1 MQQLN
6 SDLLAISFDSPAS
19 PTIHFKKGN
28 RPDGWGF
35 AWYPR
40 DGVGA
45 SVLKDPHVEYD
56 MAVATAV
63 QRWDR
68 FRSSV
73 FVCHSGT
80 HRGRSFTDT
89 HPFVRSHAGR
99 DWIFAH
105 NGDLGR
111 NLSVSLPLDER
122 LGFEPVGHT
131 DSEHALCWLMGQV
144 RAQGARSFADI
155 GWQTIRAWLH
165 ELNRLGT
172 LNLVWSDGLHLV
184 AYHDQ
189 NGFNELH
196 HLRRLPPPTSE
207 KLESDLLELDLS
219 NSLDE
224 NRTSTIISTRPL
236 SGEPWSRFVPGEMRV
251 ISRGHVIETGET
263 IPPPPPQRAFDTH
276 SSSQVDP
283 EASQVGTRTQTSQV
297 DAGMSQVGKGEVG
310 KGAGQRGAQM
320 QRGGARLAGSCPDPG
335 SRARA
340 MPAPGLPALGKKV
353 SSHTYEVTHETIY
366 RYETAVETSS
376 HTVRLQ
382 PVRDLTQ
389 DVLEYK
395 LEISPPGQ
403 AFSYEDVFGNH
414 VLSFQINQPYTELWV
429 RAHSKVQIFHVD
441 THSALRTTNIPL
453 VWMPWQ
459 RQMMNPFLLPPELP
473 ETELRE
479 LSGFAMSFA
488 ARREYDLLESLIDL
502 NEALHRDFKYIAGA
516 TTLETSPFDVFQER
530 RGVCQDFANLFVCLA
545 RLLGVPARY
554 RVGYIHTGATYHNQ
568 IQSEASHAWAEVY
581 LPSVGWRGFDPT
593 NGCLVDL
600 DHIRVA
606 SGRNYRDATPTAGTL
621 YAGGHGEKL
630 EVSVSVKRIDEAP
643 PSEVQAQQQAQQ

>member
-1 MQQLN
+1 VQLLN
-6 SDLLAISFDSPAS
+6 SDLLAICYDSPAS
-19 PTIHFKKGN
+19 PTIRFKKGN

-40 DGVGA
+40 NGVGA

-68 FRSSV
+68 FRSSI
-73 FVCHSGT
+73 FICHSGT

-111 NLSVSLPLDER
+111 NLNVTLPLDGG

-131 DSEHALCWLMGQV
+131 DSEHAFCWLMGQV
-144 RAQGARSFADI
+144 RASGARSLSDV
-155 GWQTIRAWLH
+155 GWAPVRRWL
-165 ELNRLGT
+165 EKLNELGT
-172 LNLVWSDGLHLV
+172 LNAIWSDGLHVV
-184 AYHDQ
+184 AYHDR
-189 NGFNELH
+189 NGFNGLH
-196 HLRRLPPPTSE
+196 HLRRLPPPSSM
-207 KLESDLLELDLS
+207 KLESDLLELDVS
-219 NSLDE
+219 SSIDE
-224 NRTSTIISTRPL
+224 NRTFVIISTRPL
-236 SGEPWSRFVPGEMRV
+236 SEEPWSRFAPGEMLAV
-251 ISRGHVIETGET
+251 SRGQRIATGEA
-263 IPPPPPQRAFDTH
+263 IPGPPLQPMQSGG
-276 SSSQVDP
+276 SSW
-283 EASQVGTRTQTSQV
+283 
-297 DAGMSQVGKGEVG
+297 
-310 KGAGQRGAQM
+310 
-320 QRGGARLAGSCPDPG
+320 L
-335 SRARA
+335 RARSEAPRVSVTQADRPRPSVSA
-340 MPAPGLPALGKKV
+340 MGLPIRDAAHGR
-353 SSHTYEVTHETIY
+353 SRTYEIIHDTTY
-366 RYETAVETSS
+366 RYQTPVETST

-382 PVRDLTQ
+382 PVRDFTQ

-403 AFSYEDVFGNH
+403 AFSFEDVFGNH

-429 RAHSKVQIFHVD
+429 QARAKVTTHHVD
-441 THSALRTTNIPL
+441 THSSLRGANIPL

-459 RQMMNPFLLPPELP
+459 RQMMNPYLLPPELP

-488 ARREYDLLESLIDL
+488 ARREYDLLETLIDL
-502 NEALHRDFKYIAGA
+502 NDAIHRDFKYLPGV
-516 TTLETSPFDVFQER
+516 TTLETSPFEVYTER
-530 RGVCQDFANLFVCLA
+530 RGVCQDFANLFICLA

-554 RVGYIHTGATYHNQ
+554 RVGYIYTGAEHHNQ

-581 LPSVGWRGFDPT
+581 LPQVGWRGFDPT

-600 DHIRVA
+600 DHVRVA
-606 SGRNYRDATPTAGTL
+606 AGRNYRDATPTAGTL
-621 YAGGHGEKL
+621 YAGGRGETL
-630 EVSVSVKRIDEAP
+630 EVSVRLKRIDPAP
-643 PSEVQAQQQAQQ
+643 LSGPLEQHQGQQ

>member
-6 SDLLAISFDSPAS
+6 SDLLAICYDSPAS
-19 PTIHFKKGN
+19 PKIRFKHGN

-68 FRSSV
+68 FRSSL
-73 FVCHSGT
+73 FICHSGT

-105 NGDLGR
+105 NGELGR
-111 NLSVSLPLDER
+111 NLDQTLPLEETV
-122 LGFEPVGHT
+122 GFEPTGHT
-131 DSEHALCWLMGQV
+131 DSEHAFCWLMGQV
-144 RAQGARSFADI
+144 RASGARSLSDVGWERI
-155 GWQTIRAWLH
+155 GDWLRS
-165 ELNRLGT
+165 LNDLGT
-172 LNLVWSDGLHLV
+172 LNVIWSDGLHVV
-184 AYHDQ
+184 AYHDRG
-189 NGFNELH
+189 GFNALH
-196 HLRRLPPPTSE
+196 HLRRLPPPTTK
-207 KLESDLLELDLS
+207 KLESDLLELDVS
-219 NSLDE
+219 KSVDE
-224 NRTSTIISTRPL
+224 NRTFTIISSRPL
-236 SGEPWSRFVPGEMRV
+236 SDEPWSQLAPGEMRV
-251 ISRGHVIETGET
+251 ISRGRSIEIGPSATD
-263 IPPPPPQRAFDTH
+263 R
-276 SSSQVDP
+276 
-283 EASQVGTRTQTSQV
+283 
-297 DAGMSQVGKGEVG
+297 
-310 KGAGQRGAQM
+310 
-320 QRGGARLAGSCPDPG
+320 
-335 SRARA
+335 
-340 MPAPGLPALGKKV
+340 PAPSAISKGRSSWVQTTPEPTQAGAALRHHPKRSVPGQV
-353 SSHTYEVTHETIY
+353 FPPLDASRGSFRTYEVTHETVY
-366 RYETAVETSS
+366 RYDSPVETST

-403 AFSYEDVFGNH
+403 SFSYEDVFGNH
-414 VLSFQINQPYTELWV
+414 VLSFQINQPYTELWL
-429 RAHSKVQIFHVD
+429 RMQAKVTTYHEE
-441 THSALRTTNIPL
+441 THSALRSTHIPL

-459 RQMMNPFLLPPELP
+459 RQMMNPYLLPPELP

-488 ARREYDLLESLIDL
+488 ARREYDLLETLIDL
-502 NEALHRDFKYIAGA
+502 NETLHRDFKYLPGV
-516 TTLETSPFDVFQER
+516 TKLETSAFEVYTER
-530 RGVCQDFANLFVCLA
+530 RGVCQDFANLFICLA

-554 RVGYIHTGATYHNQ
+554 RVGYIHTGSTYHNQ

-621 YAGGHGEKL
+621 YAGGGGERL
-630 EVSVSVKRIDEAP
+630 DVTVRVSRVDPERPGATDVQR
-643 PSEVQAQQQAQQ
+643 QAQQ

>member
-6 SDLLAISFDSPAS
+6 SDLLAICYDSPAS

-68 FRSSV
+68 FRSSI

-105 NGDLGR
+105 NGELGR
-111 NLSVSLPLDER
+111 NLDVTLPLDEG

-131 DSEHALCWLMGQV
+131 DTEHAFCWLMGQV
-144 RAQGARSFADI
+144 RAAGARSLSDLSWRTVR
-155 GWQTIRAWLH
+155 GWFQRLN
-165 ELNRLGT
+165 ELGS

-189 NGFNELH
+189 KGFNALH
-196 HLRRLPPPTSE
+196 HLRRLPPPSSTR
-207 KLESDLLELDLS
+207 LETDLLELDVS
-219 NSLDE
+219 HSVDE
-224 NRTSTIISTRPL
+224 NRTLTIVSTRPM
-236 SGEPWSRFVPGEMRV
+236 SDEDWSAFEPGEMRV
-251 ISRGHVIETGET
+251 ISRGQLIDTGET
-263 IPPPPPQRAFDTH
+263 IPPPSPRGREPRG
-276 SSSQVDP
+276 SSWSQVQTDAPQLSVIQP
-283 EASQVGTRTQTSQV
+283 ETPVAALPGPLAPAVR
-297 DAGMSQVGKGEVG
+297 AG
-310 KGAGQRGAQM
+310 
-320 QRGGARLAGSCPDPG
+320 
-335 SRARA
+335 RART
-340 MPAPGLPALGKKV
+340 GL
-353 SSHTYEVTHETIY
+353 YEIMHETVY
-366 RYETAVETSS
+366 RYETPVETSS

-414 VLSFQINQPYTELWV
+414 VLSFQISQPYTELWV
-429 RAHSKVQIFHVD
+429 RAQATVKTYHVE
-441 THSALRTTNIPL
+441 THSAFRSTSIPL

-488 ARREYDLLESLIDL
+488 ARREYDLLETLIDL
-502 NEALHRDFKYIAGA
+502 NETLHKDFKYIPGV
-516 TTLETSPFDVFQER
+516 TTFETSAFDVFQER
-530 RGVCQDFANLFVCLA
+530 RGVCQDFANLFICLA

-554 RVGYIHTGATYHNQ
+554 RVGYIHTGAAYHNQ

-606 SGRNYRDATPTAGTL
+606 AGRNYRDATPTAGTL
-621 YAGGHGEKL
+621 YAGGMGERL
-630 EVSVSVKRIDEAP
+630 EVAVRVKQIDEATMP
-643 PSEVQAQQQAQQ
+643 EDAAPQQVQQ

>member
-1 MQQLN
+1 MELLN
-6 SDLLAISFDSPAS
+6 SDLLAICYDSCAS
-19 PTIHFKKGN
+19 PHVRFKKGN

-56 MAVATAV
+56 TAVATAV

-68 FRSSV
+68 FRSSI

-80 HRGRSFTDT
+80 HRGRSFSDT

-111 NLSVSLPLDER
+111 NLNLTLPLDSR

-131 DSEHALCWLMGQV
+131 DSEHMLCWLMGQV
-144 RAQGARSFADI
+144 RANGARSLAEI
-155 GWQTIRAWLH
+155 GWATVVGWLRH
-165 ELNRLGT
+165 LNTLGT
-172 LNLVWSDGLHLV
+172 LNIVWSDGRHLL

-189 NGFNELH
+189 SEFNELH
-196 HLRRLPPPTSE
+196 HLRRLPPPSDI
-207 KLESDLLELDLS
+207 KLESDLIQLDAT
-219 NSLDE
+219 NAVDE
-224 NRTSTIISTRPL
+224 NRSLAIVSTRAL
-236 SGEPWSRFVPGEMRV
+236 SDEGWIRFKPGEMRV
-251 ISRGHVIETGET
+251 FNGGQQLDIGD
-263 IPPPPPQRAFDTH
+263 IPATADVAESARPAR
-276 SSSQVDP
+276 SSWS
-283 EASQVGTRTQTSQV
+283 QTSAPTPELASTSV
-297 DAGMSQVGKGEVG
+297 
-310 KGAGQRGAQM
+310 
-320 QRGGARLAGSCPDPG
+320 ARPAVKP
-335 SRARA
+335 
-340 MPAPGLPALGKKV
+340 MPAPTLPPLNATSGR
-353 SSHTYEVTHETIY
+353 SRTYVVTHETLY
-366 RYETAVETSS
+366 RYDTPVETSS

-382 PVRDLTQ
+382 PVRDLGQ
-389 DVLEYK
+389 DVQEYK
-395 LEISPPGQ
+395 LEVSPPGQ

-414 VLSFQINQPYTELWV
+414 VLSFQITQPYRELWV
-429 RAHSKVQIFHVD
+429 RSQAKVTTYHLD
-441 THSALRTTNIPL
+441 TQSNLRSTRIPL

-479 LSGFAMSFA
+479 LSSFAMSFA
-488 ARREYDLLESLIDL
+488 ARRQFDLLETLVDM
-502 NEALHRDFKYIAGA
+502 NGTLHRDFRYIPGA
-516 TTLETSPFDVFQER
+516 TTLETSPFDVYTER
-530 RGVCQDFANLFVCLA
+530 RGVCQDFANLFICLA

-554 RVGYIHTGATYHNQ
+554 RVGYIYTGAGYENQ
-568 IQSEASHAWAEVY
+568 MQSEASHAWAEVY
-581 LPSVGWRGFDPT
+581 LPEVGWRGLDPT

-621 YAGGHGEKL
+621 YSGGAGERL
-630 EVSVSVKRIDEAP
+630 DVTVRVDRLDDDDTDP
-643 PSEVQAQQQAQQ
+643 QQQQQ

>member
-1 MQQLN
+1 VQQLN
-6 SDLLAISFDSPAS
+6 SDLLAICYDSPAS
-19 PTIHFKKGN
+19 PKIRFKKSN

-40 DGVGA
+40 NGVGA

-56 MAVATAV
+56 TAVATAV

-68 FRSSV
+68 FRSGI
-73 FVCHSGT
+73 FICHSGT

-105 NGDLGR
+105 NGELGR
-111 NLSVSLPLDER
+111 NLNATLPLEEG

-131 DSEHALCWLMGQV
+131 DSEYAFCWLMGQV
-144 RAQGARSFADI
+144 RAAGARSLSDV
-155 GWQTIRAWLH
+155 GWDKVHGWLQR
-165 ELNRLGT
+165 LNELGT
-172 LNLVWSDGLHLV
+172 FNAIWSDGLNVV
-184 AYHDQ
+184 AYHDR
-189 NGFNELH
+189 NGFNALH
-196 HLRRLPPPTSE
+196 CLRRLPPPSST
-207 KLESDLLELDLS
+207 KLESDLIELDVS
-219 NSLDE
+219 NGLDE
-224 NRTSTIISTRPL
+224 NRTFTIISTRPL
-236 SGEPWSRFVPGEMRV
+236 SDERWSQLAPGEMRV
-251 ISRGHVIETGET
+251 ISHGQLTTTRGA
-263 IPPPPPQRAFDTH
+263 PP
-276 SSSQVDP
+276 SSS
-283 EASQVGTRTQTSQV
+283 
-297 DAGMSQVGKGEVG
+297 
-310 KGAGQRGAQM
+310 
-320 QRGGARLAGSCPDPG
+320 PDPG
-335 SRARA
+335 RASDAPRLLQETAPRRPSISQPEPPQSSMPGPVFRPLGGEQGRSR
-340 MPAPGLPALGKKV
+340 
-353 SSHTYEVTHETIY
+353 TYEITHETIY
-366 RYETAVETSS
+366 RYETPVETSS

-389 DVLEYK
+389 DVLQYK

-403 AFSYEDVFGNH
+403 GFSYEDVFGNH

-429 RAHSKVQIFHVD
+429 RAMSTVRIHHVD
-441 THSALRTTNIPL
+441 THSALRSTNIPL

-488 ARREYDLLESLIDL
+488 ARRGYDLLETLIDL
-502 NEALHRDFKYIAGA
+502 NEALNRDFKYIPGA
-516 TTLETSPFDVFQER
+516 TTFETSPFDVYTER
-530 RGVCQDFANLFVCLA
+530 RGVCQDFANLFICLA

-554 RVGYIHTGATYHNQ
+554 RVGYIHTGASYHNQ

-600 DHIRVA
+600 DHVRVA
-606 SGRNYRDATPTAGTL
+606 AGRNFRDATPTAGTL
-621 YAGGHGEKL
+621 YAGGHGENL
-630 EVSVSVKRIDEAP
+630 EVNVRVTEVTELDAEP
-643 PSEVQAQQQAQQ
+643 PKGAAAQEQAQQ

>member
-1 MQQLN
+1 VQQLN
-6 SDLLAISFDSPAS
+6 SDLLAICYDSPAS
-19 PTIHFKKGN
+19 PKIRFRKGN

-68 FRSSV
+68 FRSSI

-105 NGDLGR
+105 NGELGR
-111 NLSVSLPLDER
+111 NLDVTLPLDEG

-131 DSEHALCWLMGQV
+131 DTEYAFCWLMGQV
-144 RAQGARSFADI
+144 RASGARSLADLS
-155 GWQTIRAWLH
+155 WRTVRDWLQRLN
-165 ELNRLGT
+165 ELGS
-172 LNLVWSDGLHLV
+172 LNVVWSDGHHVV
-184 AYHDQ
+184 AYHDKD
-189 NGFNELH
+189 GFNELH
-196 HLRRLPPPTSE
+196 HLRRVPPPSSVR
-207 KLESDLLELDLS
+207 LETDLLELDVS
-219 NSLDE
+219 NSVDE
-224 NRTSTIISTRPL
+224 NRTFTIISTRPL
-236 SGEPWSRFVPGEMRV
+236 SEEDWVAFQPGEMRV
-251 ISRGHVIETGET
+251 VSHGALLDTGET
-263 IPPPPPQRAFDTH
+263 IPPDAPRRERT
-276 SSSQVDP
+276 SWSQAATDAP
-283 EASQVGTRTQTSQV
+283 QTSV
-297 DAGMSQVGKGEVG
+297 VPPLDSEPME
-310 KGAGQRGAQM
+310 
-320 QRGGARLAGSCPDPG
+320 PG
-335 SRARA
+335 
-340 MPAPGLPALGKKV
+340 PLIPALQPGRAKSAV
-353 SSHTYEVTHETIY
+353 HEIVHETIY
-366 RYETAVETSS
+366 RYDTAVENSS

-395 LEISPPGQ
+395 LEVSPPGQ

-414 VLSFQINQPYTELWV
+414 VLSFHISQPYTELWV
-429 RAHSKVQIFHVD
+429 RARAVVKSYHVE
-441 THSALRTTNIPL
+441 THSSLRSTSIPL

-488 ARREYDLLESLIDL
+488 ARREYDLLETLIDL
-502 NEALHRDFKYIAGA
+502 NETLHRDFKYIPGV
-516 TTLETSPFDVFQER
+516 TSFETSAFDVFQER
-530 RGVCQDFANLFVCLA
+530 RGVCQDFANLFICLA

-606 SGRNYRDATPTAGTL
+606 AGRNYRDATPTAGTL
-621 YAGGHGEKL
+621 YAGGQGERL
-630 EVSVSVKRIDEAP
+630 EVNVRVTRIDGETAP
-643 PSEVQAQQQAQQ
+643 RGAARPQAQQ

>member
-1 MQQLN
+1 MRQLN
-6 SDLLAISFDSPAS
+6 SDLLAICYDSPAS
-19 PTIHFKKGN
+19 PQIRFRKGN

-68 FRSSV
+68 FRSSI

-105 NGDLGR
+105 NGELGR
-111 NLSVSLPLDER
+111 NLNVTLPLDEG
-122 LGFEPVGHT
+122 LGFEPVGQT
-131 DSEHALCWLMGQV
+131 DTEHAFCWLMGQV
-144 RAQGARSFADI
+144 RASGARSLSDLNWRTVR
-155 GWQTIRAWLH
+155 GWLQR
-165 ELNRLGT
+165 LNELGT
-172 LNLVWSDGLHLV
+172 LNVIWSDGLHVV

-189 NGFNELH
+189 GGFNALH
-196 HLRRLPPPTSE
+196 HLRRLPPPSST
-207 KLESDLLELDLS
+207 KLETDLLELDVS
-219 NSLDE
+219 NSIDE
-224 NRTSTIISTRPL
+224 NRTFTVVSTRPL
-236 SGEPWSRFVPGEMRV
+236 SDEAWSQFAPGEMRV
-251 ISRGHVIETGET
+251 ISRGQLLFTAESVPASAPELVE
-263 IPPPPPQRAFDTH
+263 
-276 SSSQVDP
+276 SSQ
-283 EASQVGTRTQTSQV
+283 SSW
-297 DAGMSQVGKGEVG
+297 
-310 KGAGQRGAQM
+310 
-320 QRGGARLAGSCPDPG
+320 
-335 SRARA
+335 SRARSE
-340 MPAPGLPALGKKV
+340 APRVSIVEPGTPPPSVPGPLLPSLHGGRGRTA
-353 SSHTYEVTHETIY
+353 TYEVTHETIY
-366 RYETAVETSS
+366 RYDTPVETST

-414 VLSFQINQPYTELWV
+414 VLSFQISQPYRELWV
-429 RAHSKVQIFHVD
+429 RAQTKVRTYHVE
-441 THSALRTTNIPL
+441 THSALRSTNIPL

-488 ARREYDLLESLIDL
+488 ARREYDLLETLIDL
-502 NEALHRDFKYIAGA
+502 NETLHKDFKYIPGV
-516 TTLETSPFDVFQER
+516 TTLETSAFDVFQER
-530 RGVCQDFANLFVCLA
+530 RGVCQDFANLFICLA

-554 RVGYIHTGATYHNQ
+554 RVGYIHTGAAYHNQ

-630 EVSVSVKRIDEAP
+630 EVSVKVKRIEEEKTP
-643 PSEVQAQQQAQQ
+643 PSDAQQQAQQ

>member
-6 SDLLAISFDSPAS
+6 SDLLAICYDSPAS

-68 FRSSV
+68 FRSSI

-105 NGDLGR
+105 NGELGR
-111 NLSVSLPLDER
+111 NLDVTLPLDEG

-131 DSEHALCWLMGQV
+131 DTEHAFCWLMGQV
-144 RAQGARSFADI
+144 RAAGARSLSDLSWRTVR
-155 GWQTIRAWLH
+155 GWFQRIN
-165 ELNRLGT
+165 ELGS

-189 NGFNELH
+189 KGFNALH
-196 HLRRLPPPTSE
+196 HLRRLPPPSSTR
-207 KLESDLLELDLS
+207 LETDLLELDVS
-219 NSLDE
+219 HSVDE
-224 NRTSTIISTRPL
+224 NRTLTIVSTRPM
-236 SGEPWSRFVPGEMRV
+236 SDEDWSAFEPGEMRV
-251 ISRGHVIETGET
+251 ISRGQLIDTGET
-263 IPPPPPQRAFDTH
+263 IPPPSPRGREPRG
-276 SSSQVDP
+276 SSWSQVQTDAPQLSVIQP
-283 EASQVGTRTQTSQV
+283 ETPVAALPGPLAPAVR
-297 DAGMSQVGKGEVG
+297 AG
-310 KGAGQRGAQM
+310 
-320 QRGGARLAGSCPDPG
+320 
-335 SRARA
+335 RAKT
-340 MPAPGLPALGKKV
+340 GL
-353 SSHTYEVTHETIY
+353 YEIMHETVY
-366 RYETAVETSS
+366 RYETPVETSS

-414 VLSFQINQPYTELWV
+414 VLSFQISQPYTELWV
-429 RAHSKVQIFHVD
+429 RAQATVKTYHVE
-441 THSALRTTNIPL
+441 THSAFRSTSIPL

-488 ARREYDLLESLIDL
+488 ARREYDLLETLIDL
-502 NEALHRDFKYIAGA
+502 NETLHKDFKYIPGV
-516 TTLETSPFDVFQER
+516 TTFETSAFDVFQER
-530 RGVCQDFANLFVCLA
+530 RGVCQDFANLFICLA

-554 RVGYIHTGATYHNQ
+554 RVGYIHTGAAYHNQ

-606 SGRNYRDATPTAGTL
+606 AGRNYRDATPTAGTL
-621 YAGGHGEKL
+621 YAGGTGERL
-630 EVSVSVKRIDEAP
+630 EVSVRVKQIDEATTP
-643 PSEVQAQQQAQQ
+643 EDAAQQQAQQ

>member
-1 MQQLN
+1 VQQLN
-6 SDLLAISFDSPAS
+6 SDLLAICYDSPAS

-35 AWYPR
+35 GWYPR

-56 MAVATAV
+56 MTVAAAV

-68 FRSSV
+68 FRSSI
-73 FVCHSGT
+73 FMCHSGT

-105 NGDLGR
+105 NGELGR
-111 NLSVSLPLDER
+111 NLDVTLPLDEG

-131 DSEHALCWLMGQV
+131 DTEHAFCWLMGQV
-144 RAQGARSFADI
+144 RAAGARSLSDLS
-155 GWQTIRAWLH
+155 WHTVREWLQK
-165 ELNRLGT
+165 LNELGT
-172 LNLVWSDGLHLV
+172 LNIVWSDGLHV
-184 AYHDQ
+184 IAYHDQ
-189 NGFNELH
+189 RGFNALH
-196 HLRRLPPPTSE
+196 HLRRLPPPTST
-207 KLESDLLELDLS
+207 KLESDLLELDVS
-219 NSLDE
+219 SSVDE
-224 NRTSTIISTRPL
+224 NRTFTVISTRPL
-236 SGEPWSRFVPGEMRV
+236 SGEDWVQFAPGEMRV
-251 ISRGHVIETGET
+251 ISRGQLIDTGET
-263 IPPPPPQRAFDTH
+263 IPPPAPRAR
-276 SSSQVDP
+276 SSWSQVQPDAPQLSVVQP
-283 EASQVGTRTQTSQV
+283 ETPTPSI
-297 DAGMSQVGKGEVG
+297 
-310 KGAGQRGAQM
+310 
-320 QRGGARLAGSCPDPG
+320 PG
-335 SRARA
+335 
-340 MPAPGLPALGKKV
+340 PLVPALGAGKAK
-353 SSHTYEVTHETIY
+353 SATYEITHETIY
-366 RYETAVETSS
+366 RYETPVETST

-403 AFSYEDVFGNH
+403 AYSYEDVFGNH
-414 VLSFQINQPYTELWV
+414 VLSFQISQPYTELWV
-429 RAHSKVQIFHVD
+429 RAQAKVKTYHVE
-441 THSALRTTNIPL
+441 THSALRSTNIPL

-473 ETELRE
+473 ESELRE

-488 ARREYDLLESLIDL
+488 ARREYDLLETLIDL
-502 NEALHRDFKYIAGA
+502 NETLHKDFKYIPGA
-516 TTLETSPFDVFQER
+516 TTFETSAFDVFQER
-530 RGVCQDFANLFVCLA
+530 RGVCQDFANLFICLA

-554 RVGYIHTGATYHNQ
+554 RVGYIHTGANYHNQ

-600 DHIRVA
+600 DHVRVA
-606 SGRNYRDATPTAGTL
+606 TGRNFRDATPTAGTL
-621 YAGGHGEKL
+621 YAGGHGERL
-630 EVSVSVKRIDEAP
+630 DVSVRVRQIEEATTP
-643 PSEVQAQQQAQQ
+643 EAAAQQQAQQ